1 MKADM
6 SEHNANNILLIG
18 TGHVLEKSVKE
29 VEETIE
35 RERPDVVAVELCEGR
50 YKALKGEVQEVSP
63 REMLSSGNPF
73 MILTHWL
80 LAYVQRKMGAE
91 LGIEPGADMLAAINK
106 AEELGCEIALIDRPI
121 QITMQRFWKK
131 MRLWEKLKMLFSII
145 FSIATIGRNGAGEE
159 ENEEG
164 KASKGNKKLTMSIMG
179 THEEIELDRLTDDDV
194 VTQLME
200 ELREFSPGA
209 ATALLDER
217 DAYIA
222 RSLLEI
228 PTQTFEKS
236 LIKND
241 RTFEKSLIKNDVF
254 EKSLVKNDVFE
265 KSLVTTTSQQPLET
279 WDQTAPRDREVR
291 KIVAVV
297 GAGHVAGIKRF
308 LSQPELLPTKEELCS
323 LPKKRFNISIGNLLG
338 IGIGVA
344 FLILLLAIVFTGI
357 SFDVLLQA
365 FLWWFIINGVLSA
378 AGVVIARGHPLSAVT
393 AFCVAWL
400 TSLNPCLAAGWFAG
414 LAEAHFRKPS
424 LEDAKS
430 MLNVESLRELM
441 SNRLF
446 KVILVAALANIGS
459 VAGTFIGAYVV
470 WQTVGIDI
478 HQVWVGLKNVFETLS
493 IF

>member
-1 MKADM
+1 MNELSGRGPD
-6 SEHNANNILLIG
+6 NILLIG

-106 AEELGCEIALIDRPI
+106 AEELGCELALIDRPI

-145 FSIATIGRNGAGEE
+145 FSIATIGRNGTGEE

-228 PTQTFEKS
+228 PTQTLK
-236 LIKND
+236 
-241 RTFEKSLIKNDVF
+241 KSLIKNDVF
-254 EKSLVKNDVFE
+254 EKSLIKDTTQATQQTLE
-265 KSLVTTTSQQPLET
+265 KFDQTASQQTLET
-279 WDQTAPRDREVR
+279 WDQTAPREVR

-338 IGIGVA
+338 IGIGIA

-414 LAEAHFRKPS
+414 LAEAHLRKPS
-424 LEDAKS
+424 MEDAKN

-470 WQTVGIDI
+470 WQVVGIDI
-478 HQVWVGLKNVFETLS
+478 HQVWLGLKTLS
-493 IF
+493 LW

>member
-1 MKADM
+1 MKRREIANERIKADM
-6 SEHNANNILLIG
+6 SELSELSELSERGADNILLIG

-80 LAYVQRKMGAE
+80 LAYVQRKMGTE
-91 LGIEPGADMLAAINK
+91 LGIEPGADMMAAINK

-131 MRLWEKLKMLFSII
+131 MRFWEKLKMLFSII
-145 FSIATIGRNGAGEE
+145 FSIATMGRTGTVEEGGEG
-159 ENEEG
+159 ENEKE
-164 KASKGNKKLTMSIMG
+164 NKKLTMSIMG
-179 THEEIELDRLTDDDV
+179 THEEIALDRLTDDDV
-194 VTQLME
+194 VTQLMK

-228 PTQTFEKS
+228 PTQTLEKF
-236 LIKND
+236 D
-241 RTFEKSLIKNDVF
+241 QTA
-254 EKSLVKNDVFE
+254 
-265 KSLVTTTSQQPLET
+265 SQQPLET
-279 WDQTAPRDREVR
+279 WDQTTPIGR

-297 GAGHVAGIKRF
+297 GAGHVAGIKKF
-308 LSQPELLPTKEELCS
+308 LSQPELLPTKEELSS

-344 FLILLLAIVFTGI
+344 FLTLLLAIVFAGI
-357 SFDVLLQA
+357 SFDILLRA

-378 AGVVIARGHPLSAVT
+378 AGVVIARGHPLSAFT

-414 LAEAHFRKPS
+414 LAEAHLRKPS

-430 MLNVESLRELM
+430 MLNVDSLRELM

-470 WQTVGIDI
+470 WQVVGIDI
-478 HQVWVGLKNVFETLS
+478 HQVWIGLKTVFS
-493 IF
+493 NS